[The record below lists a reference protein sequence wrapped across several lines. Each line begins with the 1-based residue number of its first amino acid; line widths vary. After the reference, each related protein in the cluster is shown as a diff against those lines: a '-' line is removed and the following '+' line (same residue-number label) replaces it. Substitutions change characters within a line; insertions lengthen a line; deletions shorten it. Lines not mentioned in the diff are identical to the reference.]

1 MKPILLTVAA
11 VLLVSAV
18 SFPAE
23 ASLGGTVASVQAD
36 QKALHGTLEATTKSD
51 AYTVQE
57 MKSPNGVVVR
67 EYVSTAGQVFA
78 IAWQG
83 PMRPDMQQLLGSYF
97 QTFRSAVQVKRAGRV
112 VRGPMTIKEA
122 GLVVQMAGHMRW
134 LVGRAYVETM
144 VPSNVQLEEI
154 R

>member
-11 VLLVSAV
+11 VFLISAV
-18 SFPAE
+18 PFPAE

-36 QKALHGTLEATTKSD
+36 QKTLHGTLQATTKSG

-57 MKSPNGVVVR
+57 VKSPNGVIVR

-78 IAWQG
+78 VAWQG
-83 PMRPDMQQLLGSYF
+83 PIRPNMQQLLGSYF
-97 QTFRSAVQVKRAGRV
+97 QTFKAATQVRSGGRV
-112 VRGPMTIKEA
+112 LRGQVNIKQD
-122 GLVVQMAGHMRW
+122 GLVVQMGGHMRW
-134 LVGRAYVETM
+134 LVGRAYVPSM
-144 VPSNVQLEEI
+144 VPATVQLEEI